1 MRGHVL
7 KPGEF
12 TTRQTDVAATWGS
25 MDVGLEPSRVQGFFS
40 RDPLSFPCPW
50 LCWGSSP
57 REIPAQRRSSEMSEY
72 Q

>member
-25 MDVGLEPSRVQGFFS
+25 MDVGLKPSCVQGFFS
-40 RDPLSFPCPW
+40 RALPLPLALLGRLS
-50 LCWGSSP
+50 
-57 REIPAQRRSSEMSEY
+57 
-72 Q
+72 